1 MYCQD
6 YLKNL
11 KFGYKMYLDLEK
23 LLKEKNISL
32 EKVEII
38 FNNNYN
44 LIYENRII

>member
-1 MYCQD
+1 
-6 YLKNL
+6 
-11 KFGYKMYLDLEK
+11 MYLDLEK